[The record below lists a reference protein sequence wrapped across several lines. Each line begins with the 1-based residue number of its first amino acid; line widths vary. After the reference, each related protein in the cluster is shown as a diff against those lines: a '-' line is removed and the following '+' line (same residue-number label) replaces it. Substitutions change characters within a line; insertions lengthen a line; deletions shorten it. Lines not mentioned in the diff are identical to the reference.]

1 MSMNSESTNTV
12 RYPGPSSTDA
22 PGRAIEP
29 WFAILLSALVPLV
42 GALFVP
48 ISFRLPMYVVGGA
61 LCIWGLV
68 LLVRH
73 ELEVRRQRNV
83 THD

>member
-1 MSMNSESTNTV
+1 MSMKPESSESV
-12 RYPGPSSTDA
+12 RYPGPAAVDA

-29 WFAILLSALVPLV
+29 WFTILILALMPLV

-48 ISFRLPMYVVGGA
+48 APWQYALHVLGGG
-61 LCIWGLV
+61 LCVLGLV

-73 ELEVRRQRNV
+73 EMTVRRQRNV
-83 THD
+83 TD